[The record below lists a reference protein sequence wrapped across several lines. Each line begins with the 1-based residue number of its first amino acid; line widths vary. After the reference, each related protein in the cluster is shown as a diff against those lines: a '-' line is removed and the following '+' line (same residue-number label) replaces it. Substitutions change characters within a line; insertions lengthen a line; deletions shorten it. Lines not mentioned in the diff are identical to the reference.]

1 MRLQREFEL
10 ENEEKEKV
18 REPRKKAIHS
28 STREVTNESKNVL
41 ITKTKQ
47 VRKIVSSNQLLL
59 VLVCKDVKLS
69 HEDLDTNLTSEVVSL
84 L

>member
-1 MRLQREFEL
+1 MFKL
-10 ENEEKEKV
+10 EYEEKKKKV
-18 REPRKKAIHS
+18 RKSRQKKRGKRQFITRK
-28 STREVTNESKNVL
+28 VTNESKNVL
-41 ITKTKQ
+41 VTKTKQ

-59 VLVCKDVKLS
+59 VLVCKDVKLF

>member
-1 MRLQREFEL
+1 MRIG
-10 ENEEKEKV
+10 EKKKKSRKDEAKK
-18 REPRKKAIHS
+18 ERKKTIHN
-28 STREVTNESKNVL
+28 STKKVTNESKNVL

-69 HEDLDTNLTSEVVSL
+69 HEGLDTNLTSEVVSL